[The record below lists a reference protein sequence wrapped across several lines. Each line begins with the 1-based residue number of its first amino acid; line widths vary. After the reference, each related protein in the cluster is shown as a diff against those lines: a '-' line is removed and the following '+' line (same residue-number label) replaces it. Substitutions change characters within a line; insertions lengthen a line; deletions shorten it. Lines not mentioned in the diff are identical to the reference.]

1 MIALTISDLME
12 ADAACLRV
20 SDLIKRR
27 KAYGVPDAVCIRNDS
42 FSTEPFSSMVELIGK
57 LWDGAVILE
66 SEDPANLTKAMV
78 SLMGRE
84 VTVLGANA
92 NNLEQYAMISSMFG
106 CRICISDE
114 DLESLLGLVKR
125 AEELGARDV
134 IIDPMMRNMKQC
146 LETCTDLKRLSE
158 KMPEAD
164 HPVAVRT
171 WSGEYAMTMASVSLL
186 ITDTV
191 IVTDDLDED
200 CCETLGALVDTMR

>member
-1 MIALTISDLME
+1 
-12 ADAACLRV
+12 
-20 SDLIKRR
+20 
-27 KAYGVPDAVCIRNDS
+27 
-42 FSTEPFSSMVELIGK
+42 MVELIGK

-66 SEDPANLTKAMV
+66 SEVPANLTKAMV
-78 SLMGRE
+78 SLMGRD

-191 IVTDDLDED
+191 IITDDLDED